1 MIANAIILILII
13 SSAFFF
19 AVGTLG
25 LLRMPDTYTR
35 MHASTKCDT
44 LGAGLALLAIAVYS
58 GFSVISIKSIIVIAF
73 IWITNPTAA
82 HIIAKAK
89 YHSEKKE
96 ALKSNDQEN

>member
-1 MIANAIILILII
+1 MIVDAIILILIG

-25 LLRMPDTYTR
+25 LIRMPDTYTR

-44 LGAGLALLAIAVYS
+44 LGAGLALLALAVYS
-58 GFSVISIKSIIVIAF
+58 GFSIISIKSIIVIAF

-89 YHSEKKE
+89 YRSEKKE
-96 ALKSNDQEN
+96 HFQKNLEK

>member
-1 MIANAIILILII
+1 MIVNGIILLLII
-13 SSAFFF
+13 TSAFFF

-89 YHSEKKE
+89 YHSERKQK
-96 ALKSNDQEN
+96 LQD

>member
-1 MIANAIILILII
+1 MIINAIILILIG

-19 AVGTLG
+19 GVGTLG
-25 LLRMPDTYTR
+25 LIRMPDTYTR

-44 LGAGLALLAIAVYS
+44 LGAGLALLALAVYS
-58 GFSVISIKSIIVIAF
+58 GFSIISVKSIIVIAF

-96 ALKSNDQEN
+96 ELQK